1 MRAKRSRVPGW
12 LGPGAVGT
20 VSSGGP
26 WAKKNGSVFEKHK
39 EAAMAKA
46 GLRAAVKK
54 DQKHEGKKPGRHPL
68 REGVQ
73 WRKQLLLDMRVV
85 TSPGPTSPGGA
96 SLLHSGE

>member
-26 WAKKNGSVFEKHK
+26 WAKKNGGVFEKHK